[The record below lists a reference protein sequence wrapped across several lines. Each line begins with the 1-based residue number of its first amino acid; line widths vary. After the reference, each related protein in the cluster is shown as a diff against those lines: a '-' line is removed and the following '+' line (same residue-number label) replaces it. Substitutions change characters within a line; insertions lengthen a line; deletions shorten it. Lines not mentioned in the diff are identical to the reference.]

1 MPTYLYVMQSVLE
14 ARMKKE
20 QQGLEGV
27 AGILASIEET
37 TPIG

>member
-1 MPTYLYVMQSVLE
+1 
-14 ARMKKE
+14 MKKE

-37 TPIG
+37 GTVGELVL